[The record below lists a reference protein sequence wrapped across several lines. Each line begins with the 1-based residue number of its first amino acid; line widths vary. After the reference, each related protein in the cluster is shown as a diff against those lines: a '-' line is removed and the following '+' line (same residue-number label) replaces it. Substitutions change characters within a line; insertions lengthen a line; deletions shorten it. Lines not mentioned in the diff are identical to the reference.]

1 MTDSVWSAEDERG
14 FNLRLARMIQDYWR
28 ARGAYVEAR
37 PAVAGKFDKDLRA
50 VPYKIVSD
58 LVNGLPK
65 TQADRSR

>member
-1 MTDSVWSAEDERG
+1 
-14 FNLRLARMIQDYWR
+14 MIQDYWR